1 MKLRALVNHRQE
13 EDWLAQLDRRDF
25 VTGSAA
31 GTVERSPETAFAAN
45 NVGLTVCSVLRIRK
59 ARDEHSARALMKVED
74 TGLEPV
80 TFWLP
85 AKRSPN

>member
-1 MKLRALVNHRQE
+1 MRVRA
-13 EDWLAQLDRRDF
+13 
-25 VTGSAA
+25 
-31 GTVERSPETAFAAN
+31 TVSM
-45 NVGLTVCSVLRIRK
+45 VG
-59 ARDEHSARALMKVED
+59 VED

>member
-1 MKLRALVNHRQE
+1 MTF
-13 EDWLAQLDRRDF
+13 AQ
-25 VTGSAA
+25 T
-31 GTVERSPETAFAAN
+31 TVEEPKYGARRREAEI
-45 NVGLTVCSVLRIRK
+45 SVAIEPVPAMKTTSSR
-59 ARDEHSARALMKVED
+59 ARLARADVCWEGRRMVEV

>member
-1 MKLRALVNHRQE
+1 MRLGTGATYILTEPDGLPDLVAEVRLQCPTSTGN
-13 EDWLAQLDRRDF
+13 
-25 VTGSAA
+25 VTSRCDS
-31 GTVERSPETAFAAN
+31 TSIVE
-45 NVGLTVCSVLRIRK
+45 
-59 ARDEHSARALMKVED
+59 KVED

>member
-1 MKLRALVNHRQE
+1 ME
-13 EDWLAQLDRRDF
+13 EG
-25 VTGSAA
+25 V
-31 GTVERSPETAFAAN
+31 VE
-45 NVGLTVCSVLRIRK
+45 V
-59 ARDEHSARALMKVED
+59 

>member
-1 MKLRALVNHRQE
+1 MPPEEIVQCARNPPGRCQNVRHRRI
-13 EDWLAQLDRRDF
+13 LPRDF
-25 VTGSAA
+25 TK
-31 GTVERSPETAFAAN
+31 
-45 NVGLTVCSVLRIRK
+45 K
-59 ARDEHSARALMKVED
+59 APWQLYVRQGFRKVED

>member
-1 MKLRALVNHRQE
+1 MARSWGAEEGSGVRELLVE
-13 EDWLAQLDRRDF
+13 
-25 VTGSAA
+25 V
-31 GTVERSPETAFAAN
+31 
-45 NVGLTVCSVLRIRK
+45 
-59 ARDEHSARALMKVED
+59 